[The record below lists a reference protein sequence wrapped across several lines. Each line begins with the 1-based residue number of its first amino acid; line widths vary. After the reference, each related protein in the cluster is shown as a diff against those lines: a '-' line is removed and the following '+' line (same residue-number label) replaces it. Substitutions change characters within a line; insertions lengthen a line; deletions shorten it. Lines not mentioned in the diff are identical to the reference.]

1 MKHQKNNFY
10 FKKAVIKKKLNQNAE
25 SYMQD
30 HWMSLKT

>member
-1 MKHQKNNFY
+1 MKYQEKNFY
-10 FKKAVIKKKLNQNAE
+10 CKKAVVKKKLNQNAE